1 MFLGQAM
8 EITETDCSKQYML
21 VEQFANFSKVG
32 WFTAADPI
40 YNLGDFFLMFFY
52 RKDVAEYAQ
61 HFRCTPKKEYVNKII

>member
-40 YNLGDFFLMFFY
+40 YNLGDFFLIFFIEKMLQNTLSILGVHQ
-52 RKDVAEYAQ
+52 RRNMSIK
-61 HFRCTPKKEYVNKII
+61 